1 MREAA
6 LATAAGWQ
14 WSDYRRTLSEVLRQA
29 GLYGSVP

>member
-14 WSDYRRTLSEVLRQA
+14 WSDYRRTLSAVLRQA
-29 GLYGSVP
+29 GLYGPAP